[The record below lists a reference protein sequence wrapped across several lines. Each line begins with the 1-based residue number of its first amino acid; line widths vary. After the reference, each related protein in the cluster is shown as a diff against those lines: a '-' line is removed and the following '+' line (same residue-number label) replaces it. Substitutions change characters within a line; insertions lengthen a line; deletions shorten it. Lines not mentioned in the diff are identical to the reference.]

1 MSYFRKFILKHEKGV
16 YRILEILPGFFSWNI
31 ILFPYWGIFFI
42 PNTVAYFILAYN
54 IYWFYQSLQIAFTGV
69 VAHIRI
75 QASMKYDWLSD
86 IKSFPDW
93 KKVEH
98 TIIICTYKEPL
109 KILDRTLASLTKQTL
124 PKNQLNVILAM
135 EKNEPEKDREEK
147 AKALKKK
154 YGNIFPKFFVTVHPL
169 MPGEITGKA
178 SNERFSAIWFKENI
192 IDKSKKGIDYF
203 VATSCDADHVFHP
216 NHFASLTYK
225 FLDDPQ
231 RYKKFWQPA
240 VLFYNNIWSVPALI
254 RVPSILGSIFHLS
267 QLPRRDRLINHAN
280 YSLSYKLLHEVGY
293 WDADKIPEDWGIFFK
308 AYYKMR
314 GGVEVEPNYLPLYA
328 DAVESKTF
336 VQTMKSMYN
345 QRKRWAWGVSDDP
358 WIIKKYLLTPGVP
371 FWEKTMRVLYV
382 IQSHFLWPIHWFA
395 ITIGLQIPALL
406 NPRFARTALGHTVPR
421 LSSYVLSIALVF
433 LLVMLVLDKIYKP
446 PRPKSFPLWRAL
458 LMPAEFVLM
467 PIVGFFFSALPG
479 IDAHTRLMLGKYI
492 QYKVT
497 EKV

>member
-1 MSYFRKFILKHEKGV
+1 MFRKFILKHERGLF
-16 YRILEILPGFFSWNI
+16 RLLEILPGLVSWNI
-31 ILFPYWGIFFI
+31 ILFPYWGIFVI
-42 PNTVAYFILAYN
+42 PTIVAYFILIYN
-54 IYWFYQSLQIAFTGV
+54 VYWFYQSLQIAITGII
-69 VAHIRI
+69 AHFRI
-75 QASMKYDWLSD
+75 QASMNFDWVSD
-86 IKSFPDW
+86 LKSFPDW

-98 TIIICTYKEPL
+98 AIIICTYKEPL
-109 KILDRTLASLTKQTL
+109 KILDRTFASLAKQTL
-124 PKNQLNVILAM
+124 PKNQLNIILAT
-135 EKNEPEKDREEK
+135 EKNEPSRDRKEKI
-147 AKALKKK
+147 KALKKK
-154 YGNIFPKFFVTVHPL
+154 YGKIFPEFFVTTHQLVQ
-169 MPGEITGKA
+169 GEIAGKS
-178 SNERFSAIWFKENI
+178 SNERFAAIWFKKNI

-216 NHFASLTYK
+216 NHFASLTFK
-225 FLDDPQ
+225 FLDDPD

-240 VLFYNNIWSVPALI
+240 VLFYNNIWKVPAII

-280 YSLSYKLLHEVGY
+280 YSLSFKLLHEVDY

-314 GGVEVEPNYLPLYA
+314 GGVEVEANYLPLYA
-328 DAVESKTF
+328 DAVESSSFMK
-336 VQTMKSMYN
+336 TMKSMYN

-371 FWEKTMRVLYV
+371 FLEKTMRVLYV
-382 IQSHFLWPIHWFA
+382 IQSHFLWPVHWFA
-395 ITIGLQIPALL
+395 ITIGLQLPALL

-421 LSSYVLSIALVF
+421 LSSIILSMALVF
-433 LLVMLVLDKIYKP
+433 LLVMLVLDKIY
-446 PRPKSFPLWRAL
+446 RPKRPNDFPMWKAL
-458 LMPAEFVLM
+458 LGPLEFVLM